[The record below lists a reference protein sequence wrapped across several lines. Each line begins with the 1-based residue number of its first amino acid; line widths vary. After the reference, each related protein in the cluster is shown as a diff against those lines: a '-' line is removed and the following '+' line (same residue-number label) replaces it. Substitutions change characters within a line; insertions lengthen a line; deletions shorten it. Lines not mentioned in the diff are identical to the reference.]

1 MRTDKV
7 FGEVKFATKFAD
19 WVGCDEI
26 LEHAVMK
33 WKIVCCTMAAVMALA
48 ASVEAQVLRIWLTHQ
63 STDPSGVVVSW
74 ETAKPGDSVV
84 HYGLTAEHGRTV
96 SKPGNRTLHHVE
108 IPLAEKDVIYH
119 YAVRTGDQV
128 SESATFKGYPTDELR
143 VAVVANW
150 GYANPDLTAL
160 RRENIHLLL
169 TAGDNVASL
178 HQFCAAGV
186 TNCTRAFSALIDRE
200 PELFRSTLFMPVL
213 GNHDREIRP
222 RGPKP
227 PPEPVYD
234 VAATA
239 YREFFELPG
248 DEWKWHFDVPEF
260 DVRFIA
266 LDLNHISDLG
276 TTWQT
281 CHPFLPG
288 SEQFEWYRD
297 LMEMTRAGFV
307 ITLQNERNAAMRG
320 QANGAWRQLFRKGSA
335 VITGFGYYGERA
347 EADGIPYYD
356 ISLNGRGNRYPDPQ
370 SKFLAGEDN
379 YLLLTFRRD
388 SGEMR
393 IELKN
398 LDGELLDGQSYP
410 KRRVE

>member
-1 MRTDKV
+1 MHLKTHCLI
-7 FGEVKFATKFAD
+7 
-19 WVGCDEI
+19 W
-26 LEHAVMK
+26 
-33 WKIVCCTMAAVMALA
+33 AALMPLAGALQ
-48 ASVEAQVLRIWLTHQ
+48 AQVLRTWLTHK
-63 STDPSGVVVSW
+63 STDPTQIVVSW
-74 ETAKPGDSVV
+74 ETARPGDSVV
-84 HYGLTAEHGRTV
+84 HFGLTSEHGRSV

-108 IPLAEKDVIYH
+108 IPLTEKDAVYH
-119 YAVRTGDQV
+119 YSVRTGDQI
-128 SESATFKGYPTDELR
+128 SPNATFKGYPSDELR

-150 GYANPDLTAL
+150 GYAKPDLRAL
-160 RRENIHLLL
+160 RREDVHLLM

-178 HQFCAAGV
+178 HQICAPGV
-186 TNCTRAFSALIDRE
+186 TNCTQAFSALIDRE
-200 PELFRSTLFMPVL
+200 PELFGSTIFMPVL

-222 RGPKP
+222 RGSKP

-234 VAATA
+234 VSATA

-248 DEWKWHFDVPEF
+248 AEWKWHFDVPDF
-260 DVRFIA
+260 DLRFIA
-266 LDLNHISDLG
+266 LDLNHISDMG

-288 SEQFEWYRD
+288 SEQFEWYR
-297 LMEMTRAGFV
+297 ETIENSRAGFV

-320 QANGAWRQLFRKGSA
+320 QAGGAWRQLFRKSSA

-356 ISLNGRGNRYPDPQ
+356 ISLNGRGNRYPDPH
-370 SKFLAGEDN
+370 SKFLASEDN
-379 YLLLTFRRD
+379 YLLLTFRRE
-388 SGEMR
+388 SNEMR

-398 LDGELLDGQSYP
+398 LQGEVLDGQSYP